1 MNANDIQEWID
12 HLNDEEKHIPI
23 YLKEKDKYYNADSIM
38 HCLQAVRVVDGEVI
52 PPNDFFEVKI
62 HRMKDGGLSK
72 YMLEHPLPFKEIFDA
87 LHTIL
92 DKYELMEGTSCT
104 DEVCRGLIDVITM
117 VHEYDLRVTREY
129 LKYAD
134 LHEEEVKE

>member
-1 MNANDIQEWID
+1 MNANAIQEWID

-23 YLKEKDKYYNADSIM
+23 YLKENDKYYNADSVM

-72 YMLEHPLPFKEIFDA
+72 YMIEHPLPLKEIVDA

-92 DKYELMEGTSCT
+92 DKYEQVEGMSC
-104 DEVCRGLIDVITM
+104 EVCGGLIDVIAM
-117 VHEYDLRVTREY
+117 VREYDLRVTREY
-129 LKYAD
+129 LKYDD
-134 LHEEEVKE
+134 LHEEEVK

>member
-23 YLKEKDKYYNADSIM
+23 YLKEQDKYYNADSVM
-38 HCLQAVRVVDGEVI
+38 HCLQAVRVVDGEEI
-52 PPNDFFEVKI
+52 APNDFFEVKI
-62 HRMKDGGLSK
+62 HRMKDAGLSK
-72 YMLEHPLPFKEIFDA
+72 YMLEHPLPFKEILYA

-104 DEVCRGLIDVITM
+104 DEVCRGLIDVLAM
-117 VHEYDLRVTREY
+117 VREYDLMVTREY